1 MTEAWV
7 RYLLMGV
14 KKGEKKGE
22 VNEIDPGDSALGWPH
37 DVFKRQHRGAISET
51 FIDDKS
57 MFQLVPNLIGEINS
71 EYPGC
76 YHRKQLS
83 T

>member
-37 DVFKRQHRGAISET
+37 DVFKRQHRG
-51 FIDDKS
+51 
-57 MFQLVPNLIGEINS
+57 L
-71 EYPGC
+71 YP
-76 YHRKQLS
+76 KPLS
-83 T
+83 TTNLCQKQRLKQW